1 MDLIPED
8 DIRTFL
14 QKLAADQRVGRV
26 MVHMRGGTNLT
37 GTIGPIG
44 NQSVII
50 RALSG
55 REFYDAYVRLDAITS
70 VEVQTRS

>member
-8 DIRTFL
+8 ETRAFFAR
-14 QKLAADQRVGRV
+14 LAADPRVGRV
-26 MVHMRGGTNLT
+26 TVRLLGGGQIT

-44 NQSVII
+44 KEAVILK
-50 RALSG
+50 ALTG
-55 REFYDAYVRLDAITS
+55 REFFDAYVRFDAVSS

>member
-8 DIRTFL
+8 ETRALFE
-14 QKLAADQRVGRV
+14 KLAADRRVGRV
-26 MVHMRGGTNLT
+26 TVRLQGGAHLT

-44 NQSVII
+44 NRSVII
-50 RALSG
+50 KALSG
-55 REFYDAYVRLDAITS
+55 REFYDAYVRLDAVTS